1 MNHETRLNRLRD
13 LMTQEGCDGL
23 LITDPANMYYL
34 SGFSGE
40 GTLLITEKQ
49 QYLVTDSR
57 YIEQADQELSS
68 FEIQGPPTDGW
79 VSLTQT
85 LNRVGFEGGSVTYQR
100 YQTWAETLGDKLL
113 PAKPLVEQL
122 RLIKDE
128 TELEKIQTAVRIG
141 DDVFQD
147 LLPEIRPGISERYLG
162 VMISHRLRLRGCEKE
177 AFDTIVASGKRSS
190 LPHGLPSDKVLEV
203 GDVVTF
209 DFGGLYQ
216 KYAGDMT
223 RTVVV
228 GKSCSRSRD
237 IYGRVLEAQMTG
249 VEAVAPGRTCREVDQ
264 AVRDVF
270 ARNNLDQYFAHST
283 GHGVGLG
290 VHEAPSVSGRDETI
304 LQEGMVITVEPG
316 LYIPGWG
323 GVRIEDV
330 VLVKGNGH
338 EVLTRTTKDLMVI
351 RNGG

>member
-1 MNHETRLNRLRD
+1 MNHETRLNRLRE
-13 LMTQEGCDGL
+13 LMTGEGYDGL
-23 LITDPANMYYL
+23 LITDPANIYYL
-34 SGFSGE
+34 SGFTGE
-40 GTLLITEKQ
+40 GTLFVTATLQCIITDPRF
-49 QYLVTDSR
+49 T
-57 YIEQADQELSS
+57 EQAGQETTG
-68 FEIQGPPTDGW
+68 FEIQGLPTDGW
-79 VSLTQT
+79 ISLTQD
-85 LNRVGFEGGSVTYQR
+85 LKRVGFEIGSVTYQR
-100 YQTWAETLGDKLL
+100 YQNWLETLGGKLT
-113 PAKPLVEQL
+113 PAATLVEQL

-128 TELEKIQTAVRIG
+128 TELEKIRAAVRIG

-147 LLPEIRPGISERYLG
+147 LLPEIRPGISERFLEI
-162 VMISHRLRLRGCEKE
+162 MISHRLRARGCEKE
-177 AFDTIVASGKRSS
+177 AFDTIVVSGKRSS
-190 LPHGLPSDKVLEV
+190 LPHGQPSDKVLEV

-228 GKSCSRSRD
+228 GKSCARSRD
-237 IYGRVLEAQMTG
+237 IYSRVLEAQMTG
-249 VEAVAPGRTCREVDQ
+249 VEAIAPGRTCREVDE
-264 AVRDVF
+264 AVRGVF

-290 VHEAPSVSGRDETI
+290 VHEAPSVSRRNETV

-351 RNGG
+351 

>member
-1 MNHETRLNRLRD
+1 MSLETRLNRLLE
-13 LMTQEGCDGL
+13 LMAGEGFDGM
-23 LITDPANMYYL
+23 LITDPANIYYL
-34 SGFSGE
+34 SGFTGE
-40 GTLLITEKQ
+40 GTLLVTEQKRYLITDPRF
-49 QYLVTDSR
+49 T
-57 YIEQADQELSS
+57 EQAGQELSG
-68 FEIQGPPTDGW
+68 FEIQGLPTDGW
-79 VSLTQT
+79 VSLTRD
-85 LNRVGFEGGSVTYQR
+85 LKRVAFEAENVTFQR
-100 YQTWAETLGDKLL
+100 YQTWYQTLGDKLL

-122 RLIKDE
+122 RLLKDE
-128 TELEKIQTAVRIG
+128 TELEKIRTAVRIG

-147 LLPEIRPGISERYLG
+147 LLPEIRPGVSERYLG
-162 VMISHRLRLRGCEKE
+162 IFIEHRLRVRGCEKE
-177 AFDTIVASGKRSS
+177 AFDTIVVSGKRSS
-190 LPHGLPSDKVLEV
+190 LPHGRPADKTLEV

-216 KYAGDMT
+216 NYAGDMT

-237 IYGRVLEAQMTG
+237 IYSRVLEAQMTG
-249 VEAVAPGRTCREVDQ
+249 VEAIKPGKTCREVDL
-264 AVRDVF
+264 AVREVF

-290 VHEAPSVSGRDETI
+290 VHEAPSVSRRNETV

-316 LYIPGWG
+316 LYIPDWG

-338 EVLTRTTKDLMVI
+338 EVLTGTTKDLMVI
-351 RNGG
+351 